1 MFVFGVENKF
11 KKREKIS
18 KNYPKNLQNQNRM
31 K

>member
-1 MFVFGVENKF
+1 VENKF